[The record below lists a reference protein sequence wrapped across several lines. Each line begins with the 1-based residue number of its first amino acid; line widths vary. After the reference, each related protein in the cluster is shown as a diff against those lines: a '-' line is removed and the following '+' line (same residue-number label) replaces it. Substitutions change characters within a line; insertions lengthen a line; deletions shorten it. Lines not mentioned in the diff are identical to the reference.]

1 MASSSADV
9 GIFRGKPSIYKTPSE
24 LRAMVAPGLATGA
37 SLDAVRAILAPGVTA
52 LELDRAA
59 EAAIIALGGH
69 SNFKLVPGYRH
80 TICASVNDDV
90 VHGIPDDRPLQ
101 AGDIVS
107 IDSGAE
113 IDGWNGD
120 SAMTLVV
127 PDAGRPEL
135 VSEREHLSSVTENS
149 LWAGVA
155 RLAVAKHLNEVGD
168 AIEEFIEE
176 NSPEG
181 RTYGI
186 LTDYVGHGIGR
197 TMHEA
202 PPVFNYRVRQRGPE
216 VKPGLVVAIE
226 PMVVAGDAETF
237 VREDEWAVATVD
249 GSVGAHWEHSVAVHA
264 GGIWV
269 LTAADGGAAGL
280 APFGVTP
287 VPIA

>member
-1 MASSSADV
+1 M
-9 GIFRGKPSIYKTPSE
+9 FRKPSIYKTAE
-24 LRAMVAPGLATGA
+24 QMRAMVAPGLATAA
-37 SLDAVRAILAPGVTA
+37 SLDAVRAVIAPGVTT
-52 LELDRAA
+52 LELDRVA
-59 EAAIIALGGH
+59 EAAIVALGGH

-90 VHGIPDDRPLQ
+90 VHGIPDDRPLE

-120 SAMTLVV
+120 SAMTIVV
-127 PDAGRPEL
+127 PDAARPEL
-135 VSEREHLSSVTENS
+135 IAEREHLSSVTEGS
-149 LWAGVA
+149 LWAGIA

-168 AIEEFIEE
+168 AVEDFVEA

-202 PPVFNYRVRQRGPE
+202 PPVFNYRVRQKGPD

-226 PMVVAGDAETF
+226 PMVVAGDPETF
-237 VREDEWAVATVD
+237 TRDDEWAVATVD
-249 GSVGAHWEHSVAVHA
+249 GSASAHWEHSVAVHD

-269 LTAADGGAAGL
+269 LTAIDGGAAGL